1 MLEISLSVE
10 GVSVTVP
17 AGTHTAVI
25 GPPAC
30 GASTL
35 LRIIAGDVRPQS
47 GEVRIGTRVVT
58 ELPRRRRPL
67 LYAMPDAEAPG
78 RWSVQHLLV
87 AAARTRSLDR
97 EDRLHEIKLAA
108 AKWHLDALL
117 TRRLDSLSSTER
129 AYANLARIELLR
141 PGVLVADRLLEHVSA
156 SVLPQVADEL
166 YRTLRVLGT
175 TVVVAPAWPVEVG
188 LVDALV
194 VLDRGRGRTCCCRS
208 SCFRSASRSSALR
221 MRFHCVSLSTARMS
235 TSIISSRSNCRP
247 RAMFRRWAMAR
258 TCSRSSCGRSSAARR
273 AIDCFSTSPRK
284 SIRSFAELRKTF
296 SSRFC
301 CSSERFSIWITSG
314 RRHHL
319 PGGRFTCASAAVAAS
334 ISSAAS
340 AILLVIA
347 FCLCPAGPTT
357 PTAPRRGSP
366 SAHRSATRRRSNRMA

>member
-35 LRIIAGDVRPQS
+35 LRIIAGDVRPKS

-175 TVVVAPAWPVEVG
+175 TVVVAPAWPVELG

-194 VLDRGRGRTCCCRS
+194 VLDRGRVVQQGVASHLFRHPANEAAARSTGEVNAIPVTIRGREVESVIGAWTIDAPPFEGAGVALARPDDFVVAKPGEES
-208 SCFRSASRSSALR
+208 DVILAVEEASFYGGAWHVRGILTGSLMLHVELPRDAAVHKGKLLALR
-221 MRFHCVSLSTARMS
+221 YD
-235 TSIISSRSNCRP
+235 
-247 RAMFRRWAMAR
+247 
-258 TCSRSSCGRSSAARR
+258 ARR
-273 AIDCFSTSPRK
+273 FAL
-284 SIRSFAELRKTF
+284 IRR
-296 SSRFC
+296 
-301 CSSERFSIWITSG
+301 
-314 RRHHL
+314 
-319 PGGRFTCASAAVAAS
+319 
-334 ISSAAS
+334 
-340 AILLVIA
+340 
-347 FCLCPAGPTT
+347 
-357 PTAPRRGSP
+357 
-366 SAHRSATRRRSNRMA
+366 